1 MKSILKKCLLLI
13 TVIVFSIEANAQNEV
28 SALSKKFNLHLKS
41 DKDST
46 LYFLKQV
53 EKAADL
59 NRTYQDEYLN
69 LKGLY
74 AYYWENNIKGADKL
88 FNDALLLAKQNK
100 DTSDYY
106 AILKNK
112 SITER
117 DFGNAD
123 KAFELLAE
131 CADYYRKKD
140 NLKSLTSVYNNMA
153 LIMLYSKNEAEAEKY
168 FKLSLPLLEKYYP
181 KENLAATEVALA
193 TTLFTLKKNKEG
205 LEYLDKAKKLAIEI
219 GDSLTLADCYKEE
232 GTSYS
237 DSKDYIKAIAC
248 FEKAKAIYLSYG
260 IAESLGVVYTSLYSS
275 YANMNKMDR
284 AKVCLD
290 SGIYYV
296 NLLKQTDLLI
306 SNKWFEADYYKR
318 TGNYRKAYEIFDEYV
333 SKKDSVFGK
342 ENTDKINELNIK
354 YKSVEKDNALLK
366 DKSDLSERDLLI
378 QKQKT
383 GIYTVS
389 VILLFSIITL
399 IIVFYFIRKQRKLN
413 KELTELNSF
422 KNKVISIISHDLRN
436 PVAEIATHSKEE
448 DIKNRAVS
456 ALDILESLLNWSY
469 PQLNKPQLK
478 PVKIILSEII

>member
-153 LIMLYSKNEAEAEKY
+153 LIMLYSKNEA
-168 FKLSLPLLEKYYP
+168 
-181 KENLAATEVALA
+181 
-193 TTLFTLKKNKEG
+193 
-205 LEYLDKAKKLAIEI
+205 
-219 GDSLTLADCYKEE
+219 
-232 GTSYS
+232 
-237 DSKDYIKAIAC
+237 
-248 FEKAKAIYLSYG
+248 
-260 IAESLGVVYTSLYSS
+260 
-275 YANMNKMDR
+275 
-284 AKVCLD
+284 
-290 SGIYYV
+290 
-296 NLLKQTDLLI
+296 
-306 SNKWFEADYYKR
+306 
-318 TGNYRKAYEIFDEYV
+318 
-333 SKKDSVFGK
+333 
-342 ENTDKINELNIK
+342 
-354 YKSVEKDNALLK
+354 
-366 DKSDLSERDLLI
+366 
-378 QKQKT
+378 
-383 GIYTVS
+383 
-389 VILLFSIITL
+389 
-399 IIVFYFIRKQRKLN
+399 
-413 KELTELNSF
+413 
-422 KNKVISIISHDLRN
+422 
-436 PVAEIATHSKEE
+436 
-448 DIKNRAVS
+448 
-456 ALDILESLLNWSY
+456 
-469 PQLNKPQLK
+469 
-478 PVKIILSEII
+478 